1 MAKKSK
7 KSKKAKKGN
16 PKKKQWC
23 TEDLD
28 FDENGNLVITN
39 KALSTAIWKAIYQTN
54 HRFCIRV
61 KRTPA
66 VDLLGFPDEFDRK
79 AAKKG
84 DPLLDDKA
92 ATDDG
97 RPPANAMCPC

>member
-7 KSKKAKKGN
+7 KAKQGKQGK

-28 FDENGNLVITN
+28 FDDDGNLFITN
-39 KALSTAIWKAIYQTN
+39 KALSLAIWKAIYRTDR
-54 HRFCIRV
+54 RFCIRV

-66 VDLLGFPDEFDRK
+66 VDLLGFPDQFDRK

-84 DPLLDDKA
+84 DPVDIKTEIDE
-92 ATDDG
+92 G